1 MTGDI
6 GIGKLI
12 EQERHRDAIHIAV
25 APVEAGGD
33 LRPGELVGLMKGK
46 AFHAFP
52 GLVEP
57 LGVVDPYLKNVVLP
71 GQRFYLF
78 LFPGSITSLRHEWE
92 HPAFAGVLPPP
103 SPPPP
108 DKAASE
114 AWLRKYAKEV
124 NPYYAGDGYYGEK
137 DGGKDTSYEVL
148 MNDLAGNTITYH
160 GVDMHDRSE
169 LRDEAELKR
178 HGEVVLGRPINF
190 DSFEY
195 FSCSC

>member
-1 MTGDI
+1 MNGDI
-6 GIGKLI
+6 GIGRII

-25 APVEAGGD
+25 APVEAGSDLKAGD
-33 LRPGELVGLMKGK
+33 LVGLMKGK

-52 GLVEP
+52 GLIEP
-57 LGVVDPYLKNVVLP
+57 LGVVDPFLRNVVLP

-92 HPAFAGVLPPP
+92 HPAFVELPTAP
-103 SPPPP
+103 SVTPP

-114 AWLRKYAKEV
+114 AWLREYAKQV
-124 NPYYAGDGYYGEK
+124 NPYYCGDGYYGEK
-137 DGGKDTSYEVL
+137 EGGKDTSYEVL

-160 GVDMHDRSE
+160 GIDMHSREE
-169 LRDEAELKR
+169 LIDEEELKR
-178 HGEVVLGRPINF
+178 HGEIVLGRPINF
-190 DSFEY
+190 DAFEY